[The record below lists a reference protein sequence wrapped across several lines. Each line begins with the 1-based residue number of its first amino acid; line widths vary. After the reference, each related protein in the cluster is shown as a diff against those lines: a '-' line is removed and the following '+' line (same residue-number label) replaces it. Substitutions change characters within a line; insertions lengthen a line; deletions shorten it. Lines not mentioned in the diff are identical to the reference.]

1 MKGGELRMIKVEALD
16 TYEKLSVQDSELKQI
31 PKKGEQFE
39 VTKERLNVLL
49 GNNGYNTAF
58 VKLVE
63 EDTEITEEV
72 VQSLAEA
79 ITKQADEDSKSVEEV
94 ALEIV
99 EEAKEEQELEVTE
112 KETPKKDKKSKD
124 SK

>member
-1 MKGGELRMIKVEALD
+1 M
-16 TYEKLSVQDSELKQI
+16 
-31 PKKGEQFE
+31 
-39 VTKERLNVLL
+39 
-49 GNNGYNTAF
+49 
-58 VKLVE
+58 
-63 EDTEITEEV
+63 

>member
-1 MKGGELRMIKVEALD
+1 MIKVEALD